1 MREFGVRMA
10 LGATPRRLM
19 SSVMSGGARLVG
31 TGIALGVAG
40 ALAVGRVISS
50 LLYGLPATD
59 GLTLASAIVLFAV
72 VAAAAC
78 WLPARRASRVDP
90 AMVLHGE

>member
-1 MREFGVRMA
+1 
-10 LGATPRRLM
+10 
-19 SSVMSGGARLVG
+19 VG

-40 ALAVGRVISS
+40 ALAVGRLISS
-50 LLYGLPATD
+50 LLYGLPPTD
-59 GLTLASAIVLFAV
+59 GLTLASAIALFAS

-90 AMVLHGE
+90 IAALRAE